1 MIENIGIIYK
11 PLENL
16 IRFLRG
22 YCGKPEITLTLIGN
36 GSARGPSNIPGKVYY
51 QWHRELVLHND
62 SAHLIRGIKL
72 LQPFPPP
79 WTMSR
84 AIPTKLEADEKVEI
98 PIEARLEEDYQQLL
112 NRYGL
117 NMQKRLKDD
126 VFPSIVDS
134 IVLEFEL
141 KNKQGRTV
149 YQYSTIHED
158 GKFTTEISS
167 KRRAHANI

>member
-84 AIPTKLEADEKVEI
+84 EIPTKLEADEKVRI
-98 PIEARLEEDYQQLL
+98 PMEAKLEEDHQKLL
-112 NRYGL
+112 NRYGVNIEKKL
-117 NMQKRLKDD
+117 NDA
-126 VFPSIVDS
+126 VFPSIVDNV
-134 IVLEFEL
+134 VLEFEL
-141 KNKQGRTV
+141 KNQQGRKV
-149 YQYSTIHED
+149 YQYSTIQED
-158 GKFTTEISS
+158 GTFITEISS
-167 KRRAHANI
+167 K